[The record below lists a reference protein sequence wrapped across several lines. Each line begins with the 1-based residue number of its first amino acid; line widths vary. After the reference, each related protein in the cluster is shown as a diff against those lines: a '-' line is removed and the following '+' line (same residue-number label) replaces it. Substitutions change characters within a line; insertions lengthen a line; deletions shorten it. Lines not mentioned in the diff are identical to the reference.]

1 MEKWLT
7 FDCYG
12 TLVDWRGGMTDALT
26 SVAGPEAEGLLEE
39 YHRHEP
45 DVQIGNPDWSYRAV
59 LAEALRRAA
68 DVRGID
74 LDTDQLD
81 VLGRTLPQ
89 WRVFP
94 DTNRALTALR
104 DAGFK
109 LGILSNVDK
118 PSLIRTI
125 EGFDVGIDRVVT
137 SSEIGSYKPA
147 LKHFST
153 FEELTGANKAS
164 WIHVAC
170 SWFHDVE
177 PAHEYGIRS
186 VYINR
191 ERTDHTGGPSSAIL
205 PDLVELPEVVAGMF
219 PNVS

>member
-12 TLVDWRGGMTDALT
+12 TLIDWRSGMTDALA
-26 SVAGPEAEGLLEE
+26 SVAGPEAEALLEE

-45 DVQIGNPDWSYRAV
+45 GVQIRNPDWSYRAV
-59 LAEALRRAA
+59 LAESLSRAA
-68 DVRGID
+68 DARGMN
-74 LDTDQLD
+74 LSTDQLD
-81 VLGRTLPQ
+81 VLGRTLPT
-89 WRVFP
+89 WRLFP
-94 DTNRALTALR
+94 DTNRTLTALR

-118 PSLIRTI
+118 PLLLQTI
-125 EGFDVGIDRVVT
+125 EGFDTGIDCVIT

-153 FEELTGANKAS
+153 FEETAGVDKTS

-177 PAHEYGIRS
+177 PANEFGIRS

-191 ERTDHTGGPSSAIL
+191 ERTNHTGGKASAIL
-205 PDLVELPEVVAGMF
+205 PDLVELPAVVAEIF
-219 PNVS
+219 QSVD